1 MPRGV
6 WIVAHLAA
14 AIAQQIHVVAVAAK
28 LRHQCLRNLIAAVIR
43 TQNNFHCDTC
53 VALAM
58 HAAFVTR
65 LTCAA
70 NVVPTINFIDAP
82 SCQKFHKTL
91 WNHFHKSHGK

>member
-14 AIAQQIHVVAVAAK
+14 AIAQQIHVVAIATK

-43 TQNNFHCDTC
+43 TQDNFQAGTC
-53 VALAM
+53 EALAM
-58 HAAFVTR
+58 HLAFVTR
-65 LTCAA
+65 LTCAV

-82 SCQKFHKTL
+82 SFQIFHKTL
-91 WNHFHKSHGK
+91 WNHFHKTHGK

>member
-14 AIAQQIHVVAVAAK
+14 AIAQQIHVVAIATK
-28 LRHQCLRNLIAAVIR
+28 LRHQCLRNLIAAMIR
-43 TQNNFHCDTC
+43 TQNTCD
-53 VALAM
+53 ALAM
-58 HAAFVTR
+58 HAAFVAR

-82 SCQKFHKTL
+82 SFQIFHKTL